1 MGKVINISSE
11 SFNNVI
17 NNANVPLLVDFWAT
31 WCAPCRMMAPILDS
45 LAESL
50 EGKVIIGKVNV
61 DDCEDLAIKY
71 QINAIPNLLIFK
83 NGELK
88 ESIVGF
94 VRESELS
101 SILSKYM

>member
-17 NNANVPLLVDFWAT
+17 NNVSAPVLVDFWAT

-45 LAESL
+45 LAESF

-71 QINAIPNLLIFK
+71 QVNAIPNFVVFK
-83 NGELK
+83 NGEFK
-88 ESIVGF
+88 ESVVGM
-94 VRESELS
+94 RSESELL

>member
-17 NNANVPLLVDFWAT
+17 NNVSAHVLVDFWAT

-50 EGKVIIGKVNV
+50 EG
-61 DDCEDLAIKY
+61 
-71 QINAIPNLLIFK
+71 
-83 NGELK
+83 
-88 ESIVGF
+88 
-94 VRESELS
+94 
-101 SILSKYM
+101 

>member
-71 QINAIPNLLIFK
+71 QVNAIPYFVVFK
-83 NGELK
+83 NGEFK
-88 ESIVGF
+88 ESVVGMR
-94 VRESELS
+94 RESELL